1 MKQITVVSV
10 GDTATGV
17 IAALAQQPGEL
28 RIVRRCPALADLLAA
43 CQSGLAQ
50 IAFVADDAGDLTATL
65 VDRLA
70 AVGVSVVAVAGSP
83 AEAQRLRGIGASAVT
98 GSVTAEA
105 LGVVVRAA
113 VEGRRH
119 PRQAGFSVP
128 SPGARSVEQDPL
140 LKFDAG
146 AGLSPETGTSAA
158 RPAGDDQGAAPAAAG
173 SGGTDASGSPA
184 AGVAG
189 SPKQR
194 SLKRAPLKRTPRQGK
209 AASAAASA
217 AGPIAA
223 VASATAASD
232 AGGSGLAKPTVK
244 NDVAAGNAA
253 ASGGTAAGMP
263 GQQLR
268 TGKPV
273 GLRAKIASSLHPGRD
288 TARARGRAKR
298 PKSKNAATASGQQL
312 PAGYAPGHVPA
323 DGGGPGTLVAVWGPI
338 GSPGRT
344 TLSINLAAEQ
354 AAAGRTVMLID
365 ADSYGASVAAALGL
379 LDEAASFAQAC
390 RAADQGALTVAQ
402 LAKTAT
408 QVVFDGGTFSL
419 LTGLTRADRWPEL
432 RAAAV
437 ERVLGLARELA
448 GLVIVD
454 CGFALENDE
463 ELSYDTVAPRRN
475 AATLTVLA
483 QADIVYA
490 VGNSDPI
497 GIPRLIRGLGELH
510 QAVPAAAVR
519 VVVNKV
525 RRKAVGGAPEK
536 SLAQAWE
543 RFGPAQGIS
552 HFLPWDPDL
561 TDKALLEGRLLLE
574 IASDAPLRRAIRG
587 MDCAGDQRNSD
598 TAVTNATARVGLQG

>member
-1 MKQITVVSV
+1 MQITVVSV

-17 IAALAQQPGEL
+17 IAALAQQPGDL

-65 VDRLA
+65 VDRLT
-70 AVGVSVVAVAGSP
+70 AVGVSVVAVADSP

-98 GSVTAEA
+98 GSVTAET
-105 LGVVVRAA
+105 LGVAVRAA

-119 PRQAGFSVP
+119 PRHAGFSVP
-128 SPGARSVEQDPL
+128 SPGAVSVEQDPML
-140 LKFDAG
+140 MFDAG
-146 AGLSPETGTSAA
+146 PGLSPETGTSAA
-158 RPAGDDQGAAPAAAG
+158 R
-173 SGGTDASGSPA
+173 S

-189 SPKQR
+189 SSTQR
-194 SLKRAPLKRTPRQGK
+194 SLKRAPLKRTPKRGK
-209 AASAAASA
+209 AAPAAASA
-217 AGPIAA
+217 AGPVAA
-223 VASATAASD
+223 MASETAASAARSSERSASD
-232 AGGSGLAKPTVK
+232 DGGSGLTKPAVE
-244 NDVAAGNAA
+244 NEVAAGNAA

-263 GQQLR
+263 DHQLS

-273 GLRAKIASSLHPGRD
+273 GLLAKFASSLHPGRD
-288 TARARGRAKR
+288 TVPARGRAKR
-298 PKSKNAATASGQQL
+298 PKSKKVSTASGQQP
-312 PAGYAPGHVPA
+312 PAGRLPA
-323 DGGGPGTLVAVWGPI
+323 DGGVPGTLVAVWGPI

-354 AAAGRTVMLID
+354 AAAGRRVMLID

-454 CGFALENDE
+454 CGFGLENDE

-497 GIPRLIRGLGELH
+497 GIPRLIRGLGELQ

-574 IASDAPLRRAIRG
+574 IASDAPLRRAIRE
-587 MDCAGDQRNSD
+587 MDCAGDQRNSN
-598 TAVTNATARVGLQG
+598 TTVTNATARVGLQG

>member
-1 MKQITVVSV
+1 MEPRGCTVNQITVVSV

-17 IAALAQQPGEL
+17 IAGLERQQGEL

-50 IAFVADDAGDLTATL
+50 VAVVADGAGDLTATL
-65 VDRLA
+65 VDRLT

-83 AEAQRLRGIGASAVT
+83 TESQRLRGIGASTVT

-105 LGVVVRAA
+105 LAVAVRAA

-128 SPGARSVEQDPL
+128 SPGAGPEQQDPL
-140 LKFDAG
+140 LMFDAG
-146 AGLSPETGTSAA
+146 P
-158 RPAGDDQGAAPAAAG
+158 
-173 SGGTDASGSPA
+173 GSPA
-184 AGVAG
+184 ATVADPSKRG
-189 SPKQR
+189 
-194 SLKRAPLKRTPRQGK
+194 SLKRAPGK
-209 AASAAASA
+209 GKGEPATGAAAA
-217 AGPIAA
+217 LVVGN
-223 VASATAASD
+223 TAAAPFD
-232 AGGSGLAKPTVK
+232 AGAQGVE
-244 NDVAAGNAA
+244 NDVAAGDAA
-253 ASGGTAAGMP
+253 ASAQARDRDTPDEGGPQRSLRHRPGATGGTAAASP
-263 GQQLR
+263 DQQLR
-268 TGKPV
+268 PGKPA
-273 GLRAKIASSLHPGRD
+273 GLRARIASSLHPRRGTA
-288 TARARGRAKR
+288 TARARVIR
-298 PKSKNAATASGQQL
+298 PKPKNAATARGHQV
-312 PAGYAPGHVPA
+312 PAGDMPGDH
-323 DGGGPGTLVAVWGPI
+323 GRPGTLVAVWGPI

-354 AAAGRTVMLID
+354 AAAGRRVMLID

-390 RAADQGALTVAQ
+390 RAADQGALTGAH
-402 LAKTAT
+402 LAETAT

-497 GIPRLIRGLGELH
+497 GIPRLIRGLGELQ

-519 VVVNKV
+519 VIVNKV

-574 IASDAPLRRAIRG
+574 IAADAPLRRAIRD
-587 MDCAGDQRNSD
+587 MDCASDQRISK
-598 TAVTNATARVGLQG
+598 TAVTNATARVELQG